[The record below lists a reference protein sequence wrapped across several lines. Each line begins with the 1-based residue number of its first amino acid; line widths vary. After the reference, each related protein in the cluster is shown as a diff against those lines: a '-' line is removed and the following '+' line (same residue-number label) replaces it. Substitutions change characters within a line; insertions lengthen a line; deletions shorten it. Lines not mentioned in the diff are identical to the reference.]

1 MLVKDKILYERK
13 KKGISASKLGEMI
26 GSCQATIS
34 KYETGSIKVIPSNV
48 LKEIV
53 KCLECDFDEFVSDDP
68 KYCMLA
74 SKSIESNA
82 LSEEDKSLIA
92 WFHNL
97 PEELQG
103 IIRQLW
109 NIQLS

>member
-1 MLVKDKILYERK
+1 MLVKDKIAFERK

-34 KYETGSIKVIPSNV
+34 KYETGNIKVIPKDV
-48 LKEIV
+48 LLDIV
-53 KCLECDFDEFVSDDP
+53 RCLECDFDEFVSEDP

-74 SKSIESNA
+74 SRSVEANT
-82 LSEEDKSLIA
+82 LSEEDKSWRA
-92 WFHNL
+92 WCHSL

-103 IIRQLW
+103 IVRQLW
-109 NIQLS
+109 KIQIS